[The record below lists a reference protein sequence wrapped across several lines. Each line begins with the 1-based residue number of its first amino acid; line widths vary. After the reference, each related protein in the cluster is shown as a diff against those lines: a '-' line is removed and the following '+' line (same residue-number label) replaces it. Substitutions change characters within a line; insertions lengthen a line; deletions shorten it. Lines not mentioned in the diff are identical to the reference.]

1 MPKSSRQGHCESD
14 FGVEDAVPSRPRQL
28 RKGR

>member
-14 FGVEDAVPSRPRQL
+14 FGVEDAVPSRRRQL
-28 RKGR
+28 TKGR